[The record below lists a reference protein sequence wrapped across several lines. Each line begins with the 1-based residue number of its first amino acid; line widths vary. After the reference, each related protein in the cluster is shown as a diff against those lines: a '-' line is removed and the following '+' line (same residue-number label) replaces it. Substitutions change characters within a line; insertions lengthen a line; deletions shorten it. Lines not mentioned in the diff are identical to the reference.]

1 MIAYLFGDVSTTLHG
16 CQGIDGDESA
26 DFLLDHAL
34 WSFLLRSRLPI
45 CEVQNQAER
54 VETVVGSILG
64 VDRREGVSA
73 TYSLRR
79 AITQTNGVGWSESEV
94 NDQSN
99 LVELAGGA

>member
-64 VDRREGVSA
+64 VDRREGVTHSGGQ
-73 TYSLRR
+73 SLK
-79 AITQTNGVGWSESEV
+79 QTGSDG
-94 NDQSN
+94 QN
-99 LVELAGGA
+99 LRSMINPT